1 MFITCSEVLPNIDDV
16 SLSASV
22 SVVVKDDVTVSAIEL
37 TVCGRVNRNLVRA
50 FNTPD
55 L

>member
-1 MFITCSEVLPNIDDV
+1 M
-16 SLSASV
+16 SV
-22 SVVVKDDVTVSAIEL
+22 AVKDDVTVSAIEL
-37 TVCGRVNRNLVRA
+37 AICGRVNRNLVGT